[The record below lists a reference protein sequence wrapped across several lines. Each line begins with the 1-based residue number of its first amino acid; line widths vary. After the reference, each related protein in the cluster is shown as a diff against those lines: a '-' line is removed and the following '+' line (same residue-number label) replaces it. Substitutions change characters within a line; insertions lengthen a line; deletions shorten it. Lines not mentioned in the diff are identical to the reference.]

1 MPLAKATK
9 GAMKKELRGGY
20 MGDLTTSQAAQRL
33 GVTERSVQN
42 YIKKGHLPA
51 RKAVHGMDWKYMI
64 AVVDLEAFARTNNIE
79 LQTQ

>member
-1 MPLAKATK
+1 
-9 GAMKKELRGGY
+9 

-64 AVVDLEAFARTNNIE
+64 AEADLEAFASKNKIT
-79 LQTQ
+79 LK